1 MGPAKRGWFDLIVRG
16 ICSLK
21 PGVEGLS
28 ENIRALSIVG
38 RDLEHG
44 RVYFANDGDPLYFL
58 SSADWMGRNLDRRV
72 EVSVPIR
79 DPQLQAQVGAM
90 LELQLKDS
98 ARKLDVQL
106 RNKFVAGRSKRV
118 KLDCQQALYEQCQT
132 E

>member
-1 MGPAKRGWFDLIVRG
+1 MHRQQDAMRLNQQT
-16 ICSLK
+16 
-21 PGVEGLS
+21 PGL
-28 ENIRALSIVG
+28 VG

-44 RVYFANDGDPLYFL
+44 RVLYFANDGDPLYFL

-90 LELQLKDS
+90 LELQLKDNVR

-106 RNKFVAGRSKRV
+106 RNKFVAGRSKRI
-118 KLDCQQALYEQCQT
+118 KLDCQQALYERYLDESQK
-132 E
+132 